1 MDTPDQKLVSIR
13 AMDAA
18 VAIALLIASGVVIMD
33 SLRLGVRWNEI
44 DGPAAGYFPFYIGVI
59 LALASVVNL
68 VKAVSVDRAAGA
80 RTFVTQVAFRR
91 VLAVLLP
98 LSAYV
103 VILNY
108 IGIYAASAIYIALF
122 MRYVGKHSLLHGIA
136 VGLGVAISLFMM
148 FEVWFLVPL
157 PKGPIENWLGY

>member
-1 MDTPDQKLVSIR
+1 MDAPDQKLVSIR

-18 VAIALLIASGVVIMD
+18 VAVGLLIVSGVVMMD
-33 SLRLGVRWNEI
+33 SLRLGVQWNEM

-68 VKAVSVDRAAGA
+68 VQAVSVDRAAGA
-80 RTFVTQVAFRR
+80 RIFVTKTAFRR

-98 LSAYV
+98 LALYV
-103 VILNY
+103 VALSF

-122 MRYVGKHSLLHGIA
+122 MRYVGKHSLLHGAA
-136 VGLGVAISLFMM
+136 VGLGVAITLFMM

-157 PKGPIENWLGY
+157 PKGPIENMLGY